1 MFFSKAPSMTLGI
14 AALAAPGRGPRDD
27 LWMGSAAGEP
37 IPWRVLS
44 REGNGGRY
52 RNAAG
57 EEVSGP
63 ALLLVTSCLLGN
75 HFQDGIKKDSD
86 LRFYQEGTEPDTED
100 PALLWRQSA
109 ARAWCG
115 DFFASCL
122 SPLEQEAV
130 LAVWKDDPEYSP
142 VGWSSRPVPGASGI
156 LDGDRVF
163 FLSAQEVEN
172 EEYGFK
178 NKQRIVEHLWWTR
191 SYRGTRNYRG
201 RGEYG
206 AGITINGGLQQATC
220 DSRQFARPA
229 VVLDPAAVLF
239 TTPAPQGWRL
249 TLRDRTRETFSLGQ
263 PVREGQTLV
272 LPYRNAFPADAPD
285 PAGERISVIVAAPDG
300 VARDYRAIAR
310 PAAPDGV
317 ARLELSGLKRKKGDR
332 LLVFSERQEEKQV
345 TGYASPLIQ
354 VPEN

>member
-63 ALLLVTSCLLGN
+63 ALLLVTSCLLGD

-130 LAVWKDDPEYSP
+130 L
-142 VGWSSRPVPGASGI
+142 
-156 LDGDRVF
+156 
-163 FLSAQEVEN
+163 
-172 EEYGFK
+172 
-178 NKQRIVEHLWWTR
+178 
-191 SYRGTRNYRG
+191 
-201 RGEYG
+201 
-206 AGITINGGLQQATC
+206 
-220 DSRQFARPA
+220 
-229 VVLDPAAVLF
+229 F

-249 TLRDRTRETFSLGQ
+249 TLRDRARETFSLGQ

-285 PAGERISVIVAAPDG
+285 PAGERVSVIVAAPDG
-300 VARDYRAIAR
+300 TARDYRAIAR

>member
-1 MFFSKAPSMTLGI
+1 MFFSKAPSMTLGV

-27 LWMGSAAGEP
+27 LWLGCAAGEP

-57 EEVSGP
+57 NEVSGP
-63 ALLLVTSCLLGN
+63 TLLLVSQFLLGD
-75 HFQDGIKKDSD
+75 HFLDGIKRDSD
-86 LRFYQEGTEPDTED
+86 LRFYEEGAEPDTQD

-115 DFFASCL
+115 DFFESCL
-122 SPLEQEAV
+122 SAPERDAV
-130 LAVWKDDPEYSP
+130 LATSKDDPEYRL
-142 VGWSSRPVPGASGI
+142 VAWSSRSIPAAPGI
-156 LDGDRVF
+156 LDRDRVF

-172 EEYGFK
+172 EGYGFK
-178 NKQRIVEHLWWTR
+178 NKQKIVERHWWTR
-191 SYRGTRNYRG
+191 SYRGTRNHRG
-201 RGEYG
+201 QGEFATG
-206 AGITINGGLQQATC
+206 FTMNGGIQLAAS
-220 DSRQFARPA
+220 DSLQFARPA
-229 VVLDPAAVLF
+229 LNLDPAAVLF

-249 TLRDRTRETFSLGQ
+249 TLRDRTREAFSLGQ
-263 PVREGQTLV
+263 PAREGQTLV

-285 PAGERISVIVAAPDG
+285 TTGERVSVIVAAPDG
-300 VARDYRAIAR
+300 VVRDYQAIAR

-317 ARLELSGLKRKKGDR
+317 ARLDLSGLKRKKGDR
-332 LLVFSERQEEKQV
+332 LLVFSERQEENQV
-345 TGYASPLIQ
+345 TGCASPLLQ

>member
-1 MFFSKAPSMTLGI
+1 MMFFSKAPSMTLGI

-27 LWMGSAAGEP
+27 LWLGCAAGEP

-44 REGNGGRY
+44 REGNGGWY

-86 LRFYQEGTEPDTED
+86 LRFYQEGTEPDTQD

-115 DFFASCL
+115 DLFESCL
-122 SPLEQEAV
+122 S
-130 LAVWKDDPEYSP
+130 
-142 VGWSSRPVPGASGI
+142 
-156 LDGDRVF
+156 
-163 FLSAQEVEN
+163 
-172 EEYGFK
+172 
-178 NKQRIVEHLWWTR
+178 
-191 SYRGTRNYRG
+191 
-201 RGEYG
+201 
-206 AGITINGGLQQATC
+206 
-220 DSRQFARPA
+220 
-229 VVLDPAAVLF
+229 
-239 TTPAPQGWRL
+239 
-249 TLRDRTRETFSLGQ
+249 
-263 PVREGQTLV
+263 
-272 LPYRNAFPADAPD
+272 
-285 PAGERISVIVAAPDG
+285 APDG
-300 VARDYRAIAR
+300 VARDYRTIAR

-317 ARLELSGLKRKKGDR
+317 ARLDLAGLKRKKGDR